1 MNCFKTS
8 DEENMQGTYK
18 RFTST
23 RKKTEKNKREI
34 SKDLIPNEVEPPK
47 EPLKEPLREPEP
59 LGEPLDGENI
69 PLEEIETSRFETSRF
84 ETSRFETSQFE
95 KSTLKRKRS
104 PVKSIENTIAN
115 KRERESSIP
124 SKKSNASSLD
134 TSTSTNSSY
143 KLCCCGL
150 ATVLKY
156 NFLLLTFKLVHILFC
171 TISSHI
177 ILGWYHDNLGWKYCY
192 LFTEKKKMF
201 WTNKK
206 FVYLL
211 FYKQIIMTSAQIKV
225 WNHGT
230 K

>member
-1 MNCFKTS
+1 
-8 DEENMQGTYK
+8 MQGTYK

-124 SKKSNASSLD
+124 SKRSQESSSSEISEI
-134 TSTSTNSSY
+134 TIPSY
-143 KLCCCGL
+143 KDRLKKLCCGL
-150 ATVLKY
+150 ATAL
-156 NFLLLTFKLVHILFC
+156 FSIMSCFCLLILLQLVTGPIYKEGLIF
-171 TISSHI
+171 
-177 ILGWYHDNLGWKYCY
+177 
-192 LFTEKKKMF
+192 FQ
-201 WTNKK
+201 K
-206 FVYLL
+206 FSIFNPV
-211 FYKQIIMTSAQIKV
+211 I
-225 WNHGT
+225 
-230 K
+230 